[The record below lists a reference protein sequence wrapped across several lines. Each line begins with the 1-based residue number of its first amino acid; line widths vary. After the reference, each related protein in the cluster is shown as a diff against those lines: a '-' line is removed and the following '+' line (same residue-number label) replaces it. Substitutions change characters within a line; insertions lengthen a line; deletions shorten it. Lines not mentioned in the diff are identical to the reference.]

1 MSGTKQSNNNIQFKN
16 PSRIIGIQF
25 GMLSPEEIRKGVVEV
40 VSKDTYINNKEVP
53 GGLFDP
59 RMGVLGHGSVCP
71 TDGLTYIN
79 TPGYFGYIEL
89 ARPVFFIQHIKDIMS
104 ILKCVCFKCS
114 KLLIS
119 KEDHKHII
127 NMKASDRWSYV
138 YKKCSGINRCG
149 EATEL
154 GCGCKQPDK
163 IKLEEMAT
171 IIATW
176 ENLGKTDAFTGAELM
191 TIIESPEKAQFTMRF
206 TPEIVLKIF
215 KRISDEDVNFMGF
228 SPIWSRPDWMV
239 CQALPVA
246 PPSVRPSVKQ
256 DANQRSEDDLTHIYG
271 HIIKTNK
278 DLEERINNNAAPHV
292 VDGLTKVLQYF
303 VAMIAN
309 NKVKG
314 AVPMAQRSGRPLQCI
329 TDRINSKN
337 GRIRGNLMG
346 KRVDFSARS
355 VITGDPNLSA
365 KQLGVPKKVA
375 MNLTKPV
382 VVNDRNRNF
391 LTKLVQN
398 GPDVY
403 PGAKNLEKKNG
414 DTISLRYR
422 DRMSIRLENGDVVHR
437 HMMDGDPVLFNRQP
451 SLHRMSMMCHIAKIM
466 DKGDTFRMNVC
477 DTKPYNA
484 DFDGDEMN
492 MHMPQNV
499 LSETELRH
507 LAAIPYQIISPSSNS
522 PIIGIYQD
530 SMLGTYRFTRPDIEF
545 SPREAM
551 NILMGFSRVDVASL
565 AGKKKITSFDILSQI
580 TPPLTLKTKT
590 KQYDDKADDYATS
603 NNVLEI
609 LNGKYVRGQMIAS
622 TVKGV
627 LNRVCNDFGH
637 LACSD
642 YIDDLQQVITEYMK
656 TSAYSV
662 GVSDLISDKRTTD
675 EILQVIAAKKSEVQQ
690 LTDKIH
696 LGIFENKTGNA
707 NSVEYENQ
715 VKGILNKATDQ
726 TGTIAKKSLD
736 ANNRFLIMVAS
747 GSKGNMV
754 NISQMISCLGQ
765 QSVDGKRVPYGFD
778 NRTLPHFSKYD
789 DSPGARGFVEN
800 SYISGLTAPELFFHA
815 MGGRMGLI
823 DTAVKTS
830 QTGYIQRR
838 LVKGLEDLKVEYDMT
853 VRNNMGKIIQFSY
866 GEDGAETTRIE
877 NQSIPIV
884 GMSVEQ
890 IYMHYDIVGMNEGDH
905 ELIKIYTKGAA
916 TRIRKQREETQAL
929 CKKYIDYMINVRDE
943 LVENVFKFKNED
955 SVKTPVAFHHLI
967 MNAHG
972 QFGLTG
978 NSTVDI
984 TPLEAFQMIEAKFET
999 LKLSGFSKPTK
1010 MFEILYFYYLSP
1022 KDLLVNKRFNKKML
1036 EILLESIHLNFK
1048 KSIVSPGEMVG
1059 VIAGQS
1065 IGEPTTQMSLTRN
1078 ECIKIVK
1085 MVGGKPNMMSVKIG
1099 DFCDQIIE
1107 ENPSMTF
1114 GTGHENSVE
1123 TILGEDHEY
1132 YIMGVNANETTQWS
1146 KISHV
1151 SRHPVNGELMRIKT
1165 KSGRTVETTTSHSH
1179 LVRRDNKVQA
1189 IVGKDMKVG
1198 MRVPVSKNIENTF
1211 VNDKIQI
1218 SGKDYELNRLFG
1230 WFIGAYLAE
1239 GSINYN
1245 TICITNISDVFK
1257 QNTIAFAELFGKTCK
1272 VYEKESEYG
1281 HTTDIKFTCAELAD
1295 FLKITCGNGS
1305 YVKCVPDF
1313 AFVAPMEFKSS
1324 MIQSY
1329 MDGDGNIQCDSGHHM
1344 IRVCSRSHQLIKD
1357 FALII
1362 NYFGIFGSINTTFT
1376 RSADLHHL
1384 SISAKYA
1391 GLYKLHIGSSLDY
1404 KMDALN
1410 RLVEYENRDNA
1421 HNLSDEMDK
1430 INGLGDIIAHCGKTL
1445 KLENHSAFYGRWANK
1460 ESIGRRTLQ
1469 KYIGVFENNVNV
1481 NLIGDQL
1488 TILKQAASSDVV
1500 WDEIVEITILKGTD
1514 EFVYDFTVP
1523 TNQTFLTDYGVY
1535 VHNTLN
1541 SVTFETEIIV
1551 KNSQGIIKK
1560 VQIGDFTNE
1569 YINKAT
1575 KTEYY
1580 ADKDTTYAELE
1591 DYFEVPSC
1599 NEEGKCSWDRIEA
1612 VTRHPVLNKDG
1623 TNVMLKITTK
1633 EQREVIVTKAK
1644 SLLKLVDGKIVGV
1657 DGDCLKVGDYIPVS
1671 NKMLEFTETTV
1682 LPLKTIL
1689 PPTDYIYSSEVEKA
1703 KSVMNEYHW
1712 WLKHNGKLFV
1722 IPYNRSDS
1730 FVSKMNLNK
1739 IKKGCK
1745 TKTEIKLGCVYTKQ
1759 TSMNSYNIPE
1769 EIELTYNFGYFVGAY
1784 AAEGCM
1790 THSQVSISNNDAAYF
1805 APIEELCKEWNITT
1819 KIYRNENKNQSGWVS
1834 QDIRIYNTLMC
1845 HILEILCGKLSH
1857 NKFVSDIIA
1866 YSNKEC
1872 IRGFLDAYI
1881 GGDGTVSKKNHSI
1894 LMNSVSKQLL
1904 VDVQQMMNL
1913 LGIYSFIL
1921 KFKKPETNNRGSNN
1935 IKQCYQLNVVNKQ
1948 AAKLAALLAMK
1959 TTEKQKTCD
1968 DYVLNY
1974 KHKYEY
1980 GRAAKYVPNCLD
1992 GVIVS
1997 EDRNGRF
2004 EDVLFDKIIS
2014 IEEVANTTPYAYD
2027 LTVANTRNFNLHNGI
2042 CARDTFHLAG
2052 VASKSNVT
2060 RGVPRIE
2067 EILRLT
2073 RNPDK
2078 PSVTIYMKPQDQ
2090 HDKDKATNY
2099 CNMIQYTKLIDVVK
2113 SVEICFDPNDRATK
2127 IHSDAALIDQ
2137 FYLFDEL
2144 AKECNETDEAGIQ
2157 LQRSKWV
2164 VRMEIDAE
2172 SLLEKNITMD
2182 DIHFA
2187 ISTVHGNE
2195 VSCIYSDMNSS
2206 NLVFRIRIN
2215 ASVLNRNKKKVS
2227 TNAYSEALDQSDEIY
2242 LLKNFQDTVINNIVL
2257 RGVNKIVNVIPRIVK
2272 DMVVKEDGKYS
2283 RKEAWVLDTTGSNL
2297 IDVFGVDF
2305 IDFSRTYSNDI
2316 REMYDVLGIEAARQ
2330 NILNEI
2336 VDVMEASDA
2345 YVNYHHLSILC
2356 DRMTVSKDLVPI
2368 YRSGILNDDI
2378 GPISKST
2385 YEMHTE
2391 MFLEA
2396 SRHGEFDQMR
2406 GVSAN
2411 VMCGQQ
2417 GYYGTNAFSLLLD
2430 MEAVMNM
2437 ETRDMDRKDTNDRIE
2452 ELFGNVG
2459 KADECSLGRIRIDN
2473 NVQNLQVNA
2482 SGACGDDGYELF

>member
-1 MSGTKQSNNNIQFKN
+1 MSGSKQTNNNQFKN

-127 NMKASDRWSYV
+127 NMKASDRWDYV
-138 YKKCSGINRCG
+138 YKKCSGISRCG

-176 ENLGKTDAFTGAELM
+176 ETLGKTDAFTGPEL
-191 TIIESPEKAQFTMRF
+191 IAVLESGKSQFVMRF
-206 TPEIVLKIF
+206 TAEIVLKIF

-239 CQALPVA
+239 CQVLPVA

-278 DLEERINNNAAPHV
+278 DLEERIHNNAAPHV

-329 TDRINSKN
+329 TDRLNSKN

-422 DRMSIRLENGDVVHR
+422 DRMSIRLENGDIVHR

-466 DKGDTFRMNVC
+466 EKGDTFRMNVC

-507 LAAIPYQIISPSSNS
+507 LAAIPYQIISPSSNA

-609 LNGKYVRGQMIAS
+609 LNGKYVRGQMITS
-622 TVKGV
+622 TAKSV
-627 LNRVCNDFGH
+627 LNRICNDFGH
-637 LACSD
+637 MACSD

-675 EILQVIAAKKSEVQQ
+675 EILQVIAAKKTEVQQ

-696 LGIFENKTGNA
+696 LGIFENKTGNV

-736 ANNRFLIMVAS
+736 VNNRFLIMVAS

-866 GEDGAETTRIE
+866 GEDGAEPTRIE

-884 GMSVEQ
+884 NMSVEQ
-890 IYMHYDIVGMNEGDH
+890 IYMHYDIVGMNSGDS

-916 TRIRKQREETQAL
+916 ARVKKQREDAQIV
-929 CKKYIDYMINVRDE
+929 CKKYIDFMLNMRDE
-943 LVENVFKFKNED
+943 LVENVFKFKDED
-955 SVKTPVAFHHLI
+955 SVKTPVAFHNLI

-984 TPLEAFQMIEAKFET
+984 TPLEAFHMIEAKFDT
-999 LKLSGFSKPTK
+999 LKMSSFCKPTK

-1036 EILLESIHLNFK
+1036 EILLESIHMNFK
-1048 KSIVSPGEMVG
+1048 KSVVSPGEMVG

-1085 MVGGKPNMMSVKIG
+1085 MVGGKPSMMSVKIG

-1272 VYEKESEYG
+1272 IYEKESEYG
-1281 HTTDIKFTCAELAD
+1281 HTTDIKFTCTELAD

-1362 NYFGIFGSINTTFT
+1362 NYFGIFGSISTTFT

-1384 SISAKYA
+1384 SISAKYS

-1404 KMDALN
+1404 KIDSLN

-1421 HNLSDEMDK
+1421 HNLSDEIDK

-1469 KYIGVFENNVNV
+1469 KYIGVFENNSNA
-1481 NLIGDQL
+1481 NLISDQL
-1488 TILKQAASSDVV
+1488 KILKQAASSDVV

-1541 SVTFETEIIV
+1541 
-1551 KNSQGIIKK
+1551 
-1560 VQIGDFTNE
+1560 
-1569 YINKAT
+1569 
-1575 KTEYY
+1575 
-1580 ADKDTTYAELE
+1580 
-1591 DYFEVPSC
+1591 
-1599 NEEGKCSWDRIEA
+1599 
-1612 VTRHPVLNKDG
+1612 
-1623 TNVMLKITTK
+1623 
-1633 EQREVIVTKAK
+1633 
-1644 SLLKLVDGKIVGV
+1644 
-1657 DGDCLKVGDYIPVS
+1657 
-1671 NKMLEFTETTV
+1671 
-1682 LPLKTIL
+1682 
-1689 PPTDYIYSSEVEKA
+1689 
-1703 KSVMNEYHW
+1703 
-1712 WLKHNGKLFV
+1712 
-1722 IPYNRSDS
+1722 
-1730 FVSKMNLNK
+1730 
-1739 IKKGCK
+1739 
-1745 TKTEIKLGCVYTKQ
+1745 
-1759 TSMNSYNIPE
+1759 
-1769 EIELTYNFGYFVGAY
+1769 
-1784 AAEGCM
+1784 
-1790 THSQVSISNNDAAYF
+1790 
-1805 APIEELCKEWNITT
+1805 
-1819 KIYRNENKNQSGWVS
+1819 
-1834 QDIRIYNTLMC
+1834 
-1845 HILEILCGKLSH
+1845 
-1857 NKFVSDIIA
+1857 
-1866 YSNKEC
+1866 
-1872 IRGFLDAYI
+1872 
-1881 GGDGTVSKKNHSI
+1881 
-1894 LMNSVSKQLL
+1894 
-1904 VDVQQMMNL
+1904 
-1913 LGIYSFIL
+1913 
-1921 KFKKPETNNRGSNN
+1921 
-1935 IKQCYQLNVVNKQ
+1935 
-1948 AAKLAALLAMK
+1948 
-1959 TTEKQKTCD
+1959 
-1968 DYVLNY
+1968 
-1974 KHKYEY
+1974 
-1980 GRAAKYVPNCLD
+1980 
-1992 GVIVS
+1992 
-1997 EDRNGRF
+1997 
-2004 EDVLFDKIIS
+2004 
-2014 IEEVANTTPYAYD
+2014 
-2027 LTVANTRNFNLHNGI
+2027 
-2042 CARDTFHLAG
+2042 TFHLAG

-2078 PSVTIYMKPQDQ
+2078 PSVTVYLRPQDQ

-2137 FYLFDEL
+2137 FYLFDKI
-2144 AKECNETDEAGIQ
+2144 AQECNDPDETGSQ
-2157 LQRSKWV
+2157 QPRSKWI

-2215 ASVLNRNKKKVS
+2215 SSILNRNKKKVS
-2227 TNAYSEALDQSDEIY
+2227 TNTYLEALDQSDEIY
-2242 LLKNFQDTVINNIVL
+2242 LLKNFQDTVLNNIVL
-2257 RGVNKIVNVIPRIVK
+2257 RGVNKIVNVNPRIVK

-2297 IDVFGVDF
+2297 IDIFGVDF
-2305 IDFSRTYSNDI
+2305 IDFTRTYSNDI

-2345 YVNYHHLSILC
+2345 YVNYHHLSILS

-2411 VMCGQQ
+2411 VMCGQP
-2417 GYYGTNAFSLLLD
+2417 GYYGTNSFSLLLD

-2437 ETRDMDRKDTNDRIE
+2437 EDRDMDRKDANDRIE

-2473 NVQNLQVNA
+2473 NVHNLQVNA

>member
-929 CKKYIDYMINVRDE
+929 CKKYIDYMIDVRDE

-1078 ECIKIVK
+1078 EGIKIVK
-1085 MVGGKPNMMSVKIG
+1085 MVGGKPSMMSVKIG

-1179 LVRRDNKVQA
+1179 LVRRDNKFQA

-1198 MRVPVSKNIENTF
+1198 MRVPVSKNIDNTF

-1362 NYFGIFGSINTTFT
+1362 NYFGIFGSIHTTFT

-1391 GLYKLHIGSSLDY
+1391 GLYKTHIGSSIDY
-1404 KMDALN
+1404 KMDSLN
-1410 RLVEYENRDNA
+1410 QLVEYENRDNA
-1421 HNLSDEMDK
+1421 HNLSDEIDK
-1430 INGLGDIIAHCGKTL
+1430 INGLGDIIDHCGKTL

-1488 TILKQAASSDVV
+1488 TILKQAATSDVV

-1541 SVTFETEIIV
+1541 
-1551 KNSQGIIKK
+1551 
-1560 VQIGDFTNE
+1560 
-1569 YINKAT
+1569 
-1575 KTEYY
+1575 
-1580 ADKDTTYAELE
+1580 
-1591 DYFEVPSC
+1591 
-1599 NEEGKCSWDRIEA
+1599 
-1612 VTRHPVLNKDG
+1612 
-1623 TNVMLKITTK
+1623 
-1633 EQREVIVTKAK
+1633 
-1644 SLLKLVDGKIVGV
+1644 
-1657 DGDCLKVGDYIPVS
+1657 
-1671 NKMLEFTETTV
+1671 
-1682 LPLKTIL
+1682 
-1689 PPTDYIYSSEVEKA
+1689 
-1703 KSVMNEYHW
+1703 
-1712 WLKHNGKLFV
+1712 
-1722 IPYNRSDS
+1722 
-1730 FVSKMNLNK
+1730 
-1739 IKKGCK
+1739 
-1745 TKTEIKLGCVYTKQ
+1745 
-1759 TSMNSYNIPE
+1759 
-1769 EIELTYNFGYFVGAY
+1769 
-1784 AAEGCM
+1784 
-1790 THSQVSISNNDAAYF
+1790 
-1805 APIEELCKEWNITT
+1805 
-1819 KIYRNENKNQSGWVS
+1819 
-1834 QDIRIYNTLMC
+1834 
-1845 HILEILCGKLSH
+1845 
-1857 NKFVSDIIA
+1857 
-1866 YSNKEC
+1866 
-1872 IRGFLDAYI
+1872 
-1881 GGDGTVSKKNHSI
+1881 
-1894 LMNSVSKQLL
+1894 
-1904 VDVQQMMNL
+1904 
-1913 LGIYSFIL
+1913 
-1921 KFKKPETNNRGSNN
+1921 
-1935 IKQCYQLNVVNKQ
+1935 
-1948 AAKLAALLAMK
+1948 
-1959 TTEKQKTCD
+1959 
-1968 DYVLNY
+1968 
-1974 KHKYEY
+1974 
-1980 GRAAKYVPNCLD
+1980 
-1992 GVIVS
+1992 
-1997 EDRNGRF
+1997 
-2004 EDVLFDKIIS
+2004 
-2014 IEEVANTTPYAYD
+2014 
-2027 LTVANTRNFNLHNGI
+2027 
-2042 CARDTFHLAG
+2042 TFHLAG

-2215 ASVLNRNKKKVS
+2215 SSVLNRNKKKVS

-2257 RGVNKIVNVIPRIVK
+2257 RGVNKIVNVIPRVVK

-2417 GYYGTNAFSLLLD
+2417 GYYGTNSFSLLLD

-2452 ELFGNVG
+2452 ELFGNIG